1 MMTNID
7 RINHSPDANEVEVEI
22 AEITLPGNFADA
34 DLEEGGNNTTHS
46 NDYSSWTKKW
56 TKALPLTL
64 YGTVLLAALITLTLR
79 VNAAASYVD
88 VQNNAPKCRP
98 KANKSSKAPTKT
110 TKASKRRNCNETT
123 VAPTPPVTTN
133 VTSAP
138 TTNVT
143 STPVPPLGPEPGP
156 TPVPP
161 GPEPGPVPPPVP
173 PTPPPTPPTPND
185 TWPYPYDG
193 YGGGNVVLVL
203 FENVRRVLS
212 WLGMVSDDEEEVFIE
227 VEEVVN
233 LFELEGANV
242 TTRMCDVPEQSDNPA
257 VWSYYDRLIEKNRNT
272 ASLARHVEEYAPK
285 LRLDD
290 IVVEQEGQQEDEGD
304 NGFGVE
310 DEVGSF
316 IPYRLVFT
324 HKDNLLDC
332 EASLSEPSLHTMAH
346 NVYDTIKAYSEV
358 WGDVEYDF
366 LTDVECRKAIY
377 EVEPELLAYYDGL
390 EGMLKADICRS
401 ADLYLNGG

>member
-64 YGTVLLAALITLTLR
+64 YGTVLLATLITLTLR

-98 KANKSSKAPTKT
+98 KANKSSKAQTKT

-212 WLGMVSDDEEEVFIE
+212 WL
-227 VEEVVN
+227 
-233 LFELEGANV
+233 
-242 TTRMCDVPEQSDNPA
+242 
-257 VWSYYDRLIEKNRNT
+257 
-272 ASLARHVEEYAPK
+272 
-285 LRLDD
+285 
-290 IVVEQEGQQEDEGD
+290 
-304 NGFGVE
+304 
-310 DEVGSF
+310 
-316 IPYRLVFT
+316 
-324 HKDNLLDC
+324 
-332 EASLSEPSLHTMAH
+332 
-346 NVYDTIKAYSEV
+346 
-358 WGDVEYDF
+358 
-366 LTDVECRKAIY
+366 
-377 EVEPELLAYYDGL
+377 
-390 EGMLKADICRS
+390 
-401 ADLYLNGG
+401 